1 MKNSLF
7 YWVVLSLLT
16 FNTSIAQKGAKGKL
30 TGKTI
35 DEATQEIIPFSSIRL
50 MSGNPQKA
58 IAGAIGNEKGDFV
71 VEAAYGTYDLIIES
85 VGFEPITLKNQNLTN
100 NGRICKQQNF

>member
-1 MKNSLF
+1 MRKSLLYLF
-7 YWVVLSLLT
+7 ALCTLT
-16 FNTSIAQKGAKGKL
+16 FNSVQAQTGAKGKF

-35 DEATQEIIPFSSIRL
+35 DETTQEIIPFSSIRL

-71 VEAAYGTYDLIIES
+71 VEAPYGTYDLIIES
-85 VGFEPITLKNQNLTN
+85 VGFEPITFKNQILS
-100 NGRICKQQNF
+100 K